1 MSDELRGAD
10 RFAVVQIAIYL
21 AGVYRV
27 LGAYKEARPL
37 PPETVFHTARF
48 VGQAEGALTCTLLP
62 PDVHARAK
70 ALIGFAEGLV
80 REAVGIRP
88 AMSEEEVDA
97 LLKRLDVHF
106 AEHPR
111 PTRSPRNRLR
121 GRAPDGDP

>member
-27 LGAYKEARPL
+27 LDAYKARPL
-37 PPETVFHTARF
+37 PPESVFQTARF

-70 ALIGFAEGLV
+70 ALIAFAEGLV

-88 AMSEEEVDA
+88 AMTEEEVDA
-97 LLKRLDVHF
+97 LLKRLDDHY
-106 AEHPR
+106 AAHPR
-111 PTRSPRNRLR
+111 PTRSPRKKLR
-121 GRAPDGDP
+121 GRAPDGAP